1 MTMDMTNYENN
12 LQDDYY
18 SLAEDWSVDIAGNS
32 IVGFVDTIDLAA
44 DTDKYI
50 QLFNN
55 QFVGTMTKR
64 LEIKNIPK
72 KGMVNSAEELL
83 NRSIWIDNRGN
94 VQNVL
99 EMNSNH
105 LNNILNFLSKKRVNL
120 LVASH
125 TKEFKKYKDGDL
137 FFEEVIK
144 QSLLWK
150 TIEYCIEKKEVI

>member
-1 MTMDMTNYENN
+1 MDMSNYENN

-32 IVGFVDTIDLAA
+32 IVGFIDTIDLAA

-55 QFVGTMTKR
+55 QFVGAMTKR
-64 LEIKNIPK
+64 LEIKSIPK

-99 EMNSNH
+99 KMNSNH

-120 LVASH
+120 LVASR